1 MDCGAES
8 ATDSS
13 TGVQTMPELC
23 VVSWGSLL
31 MVKIL
36 ICHFVCFKSHSK
48 KDAHVVEGEVARM
61 FGVSERAPLLGEV
74 HCIGTEAEL
83 LECSHSSI
91 GRHLCG
97 ITIIPPVP
105 DIVISCFGMIVYL
118 TWDLRCVCSPRSCEH
133 SLMHTKTNID
143 TFAPSNS
150 GWYAY
155 VCV

>member
-1 MDCGAES
+1 MCANGLWGRVCNRLQYWGPDNARVVCRQLGFP
-8 ATDSS
+8 TD
-13 TGVQTMPELC
+13 G
-23 VVSWGSLL
+23 
-31 MVKIL
+31 KNL

-97 ITIIPPVP
+97 ITLIPPVR
-105 DIVISCFGMIVYL
+105 DIVISCFGTIVYL
-118 TWDLRCVCSPRSCEH
+118 TWDLCCLCSPGLIISCEY
-133 SLMHTKTNID
+133 SLMYI
-143 TFAPSNS
+143 
-150 GWYAY
+150 
-155 VCV
+155 